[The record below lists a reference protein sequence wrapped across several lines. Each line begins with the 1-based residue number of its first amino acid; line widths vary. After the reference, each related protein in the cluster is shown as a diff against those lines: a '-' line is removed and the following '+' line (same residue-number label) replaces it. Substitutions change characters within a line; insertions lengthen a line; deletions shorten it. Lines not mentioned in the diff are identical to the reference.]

1 MIQKPKKNTNTE
13 RKFIPHEVAIKRVK
27 DSFERAKK
35 KQEEGINQFVEVK

>member
-1 MIQKPKKNTNTE
+1 MKKTVNNINPE

-35 KQEEGINQFVEVK
+35 KQEEGFNKFIEVK